1 MVNVQQNLKI
11 RLKSVLKYNKLRTDR
26 AIALLPESKQPL
38 FHVLPF
44 LLHINHKNF
53 PGFIETENVPYGLT
67 NFNFKDK
74 LKEALL
80 TLFPES
86 REVIEQVRDIW
97 PKKRA
102 IDSILLMG
110 SIGSIGQSAKSDF
123 DYWVCID
130 GARFSAREKKLLQQ
144 KLILVEQWA
153 DEVHDIEVHFFLSE
167 IEMVKNND
175 FGEASGESA
184 GSAQAVFLK
193 SEFYAT
199 NIMIAGKVP
208 FWWLVP
214 ESTTDVQY
222 GKLWGILQ
230 AGSEPDPKWFMDLG
244 NVERLVKAEIFGAA
258 IWQISKAM
266 DSPFKSVLKMA
277 KLEVFLEN
285 IEQERPLCNIL
296 KKRVHFFERFSDDPR
311 LVDPYAMMFDQL
323 IEYYSKAGREDVV
336 ELLKKCLYI
345 KSECKL
351 SEPTLAREVNFKR
364 QIIEGYV
371 TRWNWN
377 SPRLQHLDNLKHWDF
392 SEVSS
397 LGQQIHNFLIGC
409 YRRLSA
415 KIQQQEQLVKIEDST
430 VIGRKLDSF
439 YTKKEGKIV
448 YLKRAF
454 DEGLLLSDITIRS
467 ELDLSSPGKKR
478 WTVYRGEIHHWDD
491 KDIESCF
498 LKESNDPMDLV
509 LWCVFNRIIDARTNI
524 LVTRNC
530 EPITAESL
538 LQFVTQLQ
546 EMFPPIRISDIP
558 RNKLLAPARIIKC
571 LTVINFESWP
581 NIAEV
586 QTVRTAYQT
595 SWGELYSVA
604 GFEALEDLR
613 RDLFH
618 TRRKPEI
625 YVKTHESPH
634 KSRIFEEFKERTQMD
649 FDNLL

>member
-1 MVNVQQNLKI
+1 M
-11 RLKSVLKYNKLRTDR
+11 
-26 AIALLPESKQPL
+26 
-38 FHVLPF
+38 
-44 LLHINHKNF
+44 HINHKDF
-53 PGFIETENVPYGLT
+53 PGFIDDEHIPFGLI
-67 NFNFKDK
+67 NYNFKDV
-74 LKEALL
+74 LKQSIIE
-80 TLFPES
+80 LFPDNQTL
-86 REVIEQVRDIW
+86 IEEQIRDFW

-102 IDSILLMG
+102 IDSVLLMG
-110 SIGSIGQSAKSDF
+110 SIGSIGQSTKSDF

-130 GARFSAREKKLLQQ
+130 GTRYSAREKKLLQQ

-153 DEVHDIEVHFFLSE
+153 EEVHDMEVHFFLSE
-167 IEMVKNND
+167 IEKVKNND

-214 ESTTDVQY
+214 ESTTDAQY
-222 GKLWGILQ
+222 KKLWEIMQ
-230 AGSEPDPKWFMDLG
+230 SGSEPDPKWFMDLG
-244 NVERLVKAEIFGAA
+244 NVEKLVKAEIFGAA

-285 IEQERPLCNIL
+285 IGTERPLCNIL
-296 KKRVHFFERFSDDPR
+296 KKRVHFYERFNQDPR
-311 LVDPYAMMFDQL
+311 SVDPYAMMFDQL
-323 IEYYSKAGREDVV
+323 LEHYTKVGNEDVV

-351 SEPTLAREVNFKR
+351 SGANSIQEQTFKTD
-364 QIIEGYV
+364 IIKGYV
-371 TRWNWN
+371 EAWKW
-377 SPRLQHLDNLKHWDF
+377 SPGKLQHLDNIKNWDF
-392 SEVSS
+392 SAVSS

-409 YRRLSA
+409 YRRLSS

-439 YTKKEGKIV
+439 YTKKDGKIV

-454 DEGLLLSDITIRS
+454 DEGLLLSDITIKA

-478 WTVYRGEIHHWDD
+478 WSVYRGEIHHWDD
-491 KDIESCF
+491 KEVASCL

-509 LWCVFNRIIDARTNI
+509 LWCVFNRIIDTRTNI

-530 EPITAESL
+530 EPITEESL
-538 LQFVTQLQ
+538 IKFVKQLE

-558 RNKLLAPARIIKC
+558 RNKLLAPSRITRC

-581 NIAEV
+581 NVADL

-618 TRRKPEI
+618 ARRKPEI
-625 YVKTHESPH
+625 FVKTHDSPH
-634 KSRIFEEFKERTQMD
+634 KNRIFEEFKERTQMD
-649 FDNLL
+649 FENLI